1 MNYTGDR
8 GIISIL
14 VSVSERVS
22 AENADGG
29 KGEEEKEKKGRGL
42 LKLSS
47 SSVLLVPGLMYL
59 KGAINADNIPT
70 FSGGET
76 RDTQEST
83 TVRQRL
89 HCFHSLIDK
98 RASDESASAN
108 RCPPDSRL
116 CIEANNVAA
125 KTTINV
131 E

>member
-1 MNYTGDR
+1 MLTG
-8 GIISIL
+8 
-14 VSVSERVS
+14 
-22 AENADGG
+22 
-29 KGEEEKEKKGRGL
+29 EKEREKGKKKRGSGL

-59 KGAINADNIPT
+59 KGAINADNMPT

-98 RASDESASAN
+98 RASDGSAMADQ
-108 RCPPDSRL
+108 CPPDSRL
-116 CIEANNVAA
+116 WIEANVAA
-125 KTTINV
+125 KNTIHV